1 MKQEPQE
8 IAMPNRPS
16 SAPSSVP
23 KKRKGIL
30 KAGKSAKSSKKDD
43 IKCSDDDV
51 EYEIEEILNIRPS
64 GKRIN
69 E

>member
-1 MKQEPQE
+1 
-8 IAMPNRPS
+8 MPNLPS
-16 SAPSSVP
+16 SAPSSRT

-30 KAGKSAKSSKKDD
+30 KNGKSAKPLKKEDK
-43 IKCSDDDV
+43 KCSNDDV

-64 GKRIN
+64 GRRLN